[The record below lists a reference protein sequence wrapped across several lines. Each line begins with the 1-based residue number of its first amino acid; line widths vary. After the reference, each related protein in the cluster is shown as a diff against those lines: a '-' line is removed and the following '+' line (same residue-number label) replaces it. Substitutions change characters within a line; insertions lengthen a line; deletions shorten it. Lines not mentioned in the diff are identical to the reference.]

1 MLYNWESITRV
12 PLLLRPSSFQLA
24 NGILLQEESPWFVQ
38 GFTHTLLGVEQAPKS
53 HQQTKKNFSMLI
65 TEFPSSFC
73 QPLPQMILKSDI
85 IRSQISFL
93 CYILLLASPLLLEG
107 LHALQSGANTTH
119 CARQSEIQDS
129 FPIENVPQLLFP
141 EINLTEALFEV
152 WWWGK

>member
-1 MLYNWESITRV
+1 MPTSKWYLAPGRISMICARIHSYSAGGRTRTKI
-12 PLLLRPSSFQLA
+12 PSA
-24 NGILLQEESPWFVQ
+24 NQE
-38 GFTHTLLGVEQAPKS
+38 
-53 HQQTKKNFSMLI
+53 NFSMLI

-152 WWWGK
+152 W